1 MTVTLFVNARL
12 ADGALSD
19 ILVENGIIVS
29 IDSRRGR
36 AAATVADESRLVVDL
51 ESRLVVPLFVEPH
64 AHLDK
69 AYLSERIE
77 NQAGDLT
84 GAIDALQR
92 HRSSLTIDDIA
103 DRAERAARRMASLGV
118 GTIRTHV
125 DTTLDGGLT
134 PLLGLIEAR
143 RRCGDIIEIEIAALL
158 GWQLTGSG
166 ASDVLALARDALGAG
181 ADVIGGC
188 PHLDDDPVGAVD
200 VLVDLALEWGVS
212 LDLHADE
219 NLRPESDDL
228 GVLARRILRDGL
240 TLRANASHCVSL
252 SIKDPAIQAR
262 IADDV
267 AAAGVTV
274 TVLPQTNLFLQSHGI
289 MSSPPRA
296 IAPVVLLRSAG
307 VTVAAGG
314 DNLQDPFNPL
324 GCGDP
329 LESAA
334 LCVWASHVT
343 PDVAFRMVT
352 SDAASCLV
360 RHHTIEPGERADFVA
375 MRATNVREAIAER
388 PRDRTVVRRGVI
400 VGH

>member
-1 MTVTLFVNARL
+1 MTATLFVNARL
-12 ADGALSD
+12 PEGGLSD
-19 ILVENGIIVS
+19 ISVENGVIVS
-29 IDSRRGR
+29 IEPRGER
-36 AAATVADESRLVVDL
+36 TAATVADGSRLVVDL

-69 AYLSERIE
+69 AYLSERME
-77 NQAGDLT
+77 NQTGDLM

-92 HRSSLTIDDIA
+92 HRSSLTVDDIA
-103 DRAERAARRMASLGV
+103 DRAERAARRLASHGV

-125 DTTLDGGLT
+125 DTTLEGGLT

-158 GWQLTGSG
+158 GWQVAGSG
-166 ASDVLALARDALGAG
+166 AKEILALARDALRAG

-200 VLVDLALEWGVS
+200 ALVDLALEWGVS

-228 GVLARRILRDGL
+228 GSLARRILRDGL
-240 TLRANASHCVSL
+240 TLSANASHCVSL
-252 SIKDPAIQAR
+252 SIKDPATQAR

-274 TVLPQTNLFLQSHGI
+274 TVLPQTNLFLQSHGVT
-289 MSSPPRA
+289 SSPPRA
-296 IAPVVLLRSAG
+296 IAPVALLRSAG

-324 GCGDP
+324 GSGDP

-334 LCVWASHVT
+334 LCVWATHVN
-343 PDVAFRMVT
+343 PDVALRMVT
-352 SDAASCLV
+352 SDAASCLA
-360 RHHTIEPGERADFVA
+360 RRQTLETGKRADFVA
-375 MRATNVREAIAER
+375 LRATSVREAIAER
-388 PRDRTVVRRGVI
+388 PSDRTVVQRGVI
-400 VGH
+400 VGR